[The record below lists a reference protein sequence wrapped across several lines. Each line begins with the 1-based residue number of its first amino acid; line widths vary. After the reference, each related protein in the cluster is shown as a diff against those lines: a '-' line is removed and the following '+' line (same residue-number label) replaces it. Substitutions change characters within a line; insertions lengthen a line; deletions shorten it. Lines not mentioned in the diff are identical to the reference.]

1 MWSRRLRCPHCH
13 QEFDYD
19 FVPGMSVTALRLG
32 TSRHMRCPLCR
43 RWGTFPLTRSNDAGT
58 DTPSGATRVPP
69 TERRADRAG
78 GAPLLSRAVPRF
90 NDRRP
95 LARWSALLILPAAV
109 LILSGALLDLPTT
122 TELLLSSAGAIV
134 LGVGLSLVI
143 RFSLPDRTH

>member
-13 QEFDYD
+13 MEFDYD

-32 TSRHMRCPLCR
+32 TSRYMRCPLCR

-69 TERRADRAG
+69 TEGRDGSAG
-78 GAPLLSRAVPRF
+78 GAPLRSRAVPQF

-95 LARWSALLILPAAV
+95 LVRW
-109 LILSGALLDLPTT
+109 GALLNYLQ
-122 TELLLSSAGAIV
+122 
-134 LGVGLSLVI
+134 
-143 RFSLPDRTH
+143 RF